1 MRPDRR
7 RGRHPEVRQAPFA
20 GFPRREQREWWQQ
33 YLQVAPAN
41 KHGNVL
47 ATNRQ
52 IQPWLLTLLVVD
64 WQAPAADVVAQLRS
78 HGPEGLFFRALAH
91 RFSAAELAAARA
103 QFSADW
109 PEHRTNAQGREGY
122 VVEEACIRAACGALP
137 VGSARALFRGIPRN
151 RIDTNAFRNP
161 QAPSWDR
168 VLLGLGLATPADRV
182 HFAAVTKHRF
192 YNPSAVVPW
201 LAGTGVAGLELLA
214 KWLTK
219 ESAENCREMLREV
232 ARVAHGPGIAG
243 FFLDA
248 LDSRGTEVAAEWL
261 QAHPQAL
268 LHAELSQAQADK
280 ALQFLRGVELP
291 DLDPDA
297 PGVALLARLH
307 GEHSTPLLRQ
317 APDWWQN
324 ALTETLAAETAE
336 TQAESATSSSAASQP
351 QRARRKKPR
360 KLSLPFPLS
369 SLPPLI
375 IDGAQADSTLLAEL
389 LTTCQNHNPTPLIT
403 ALKSHTT
410 PANQD
415 AFATG
420 VLTAWLNTKAPVK
433 TVWLLPTL
441 APLGGPDYTAHL
453 SQLIHTWPKRG
464 RHVLAAEGMRAL
476 AQVGTR
482 EAVFAVTQIALQ
494 PRESAASMRAE
505 EVIAGLAAARGQ
517 TPTQIHDWALTTTP
531 LTPQGHTHLTNGT
544 HT

>member
-1 MRPDRR
+1 MPADATDLGLRLNIFEQLYNLDSGLQLDIDDTPFDPATEAKRAKELTGGVRPDRR

-137 VGSARALFRGIPRN
+137 AGSARALFRGIPRN

-219 ESAENCREMLREV
+219 ESADDCREMLREV

-261 QAHPQAL
+261 QTHPQAL
-268 LHAELSQAQADK
+268 LHAELSQTQADK

-291 DLDPDA
+291 DLDPRRRDGRDTS
-297 PGVALLARLH
+297 GV
-307 GEHSTPLLRQ
+307 G
-317 APDWWQN
+317 D
-324 ALTETLAAETAE
+324 
-336 TQAESATSSSAASQP
+336 
-351 QRARRKKPR
+351 
-360 KLSLPFPLS
+360 
-369 SLPPLI
+369 
-375 IDGAQADSTLLAEL
+375 
-389 LTTCQNHNPTPLIT
+389 
-403 ALKSHTT
+403 
-410 PANQD
+410 
-415 AFATG
+415 
-420 VLTAWLNTKAPVK
+420 VV
-433 TVWLLPTL
+433 V
-441 APLGGPDYTAHL
+441 
-453 SQLIHTWPKRG
+453 G
-464 RHVLAAEGMRAL
+464 R
-476 AQVGTR
+476 
-482 EAVFAVTQIALQ
+482 
-494 PRESAASMRAE
+494 
-505 EVIAGLAAARGQ
+505 LAAAAGPPEEAPKVVAALPFEQ
-517 TPTQIHDWALTTTP
+517 PATPHHRRSP
-531 LTPQGHTHLTNGT
+531 SR
-544 HT
+544 